1 MAEQERSRTG
11 DRDIPGPKLG
21 QATETEPGKRA
32 PARAEIVAAAQQ
44 ERHDLMAAETAR
56 HLNNIECE
64 LRRHAEA
71 LAHYEHVFRLRT
83 GEPEPA
89 EAAVRYGR

>member
-1 MAEQERSRTG
+1 MT
-11 DRDIPGPKLG
+11 DPKLG
-21 QATETEPGKRA
+21 QATETEPGPEVWA
-32 PARAEIVAAAQQ
+32 PAHEEVVAAAQQ
-44 ERHDLMAAETAR
+44 ERHELMAAETAR